1 MKSAE
6 ISGGQPLDGW
16 KKAAIAMAVVGGVLG
31 GVALVTA
38 AVALTVLFAPAIIPA
53 AAIGFAATVVIAS
66 MGTVGLFIP
75 TMIAGALAVSAIGLA
90 ALFGIVYAYKM
101 KENKEIVPKEGQ
113 EIIARNALLKLLENL
128 NNRFDGFPIRE
139 HINNHINTIMNS
151 KDSEDVISAL
161 RLLRAESRIWEEDQ
175 CYSTFE
181 NLIKQAD
188 ELRAIRNLK

>member
-75 TMIAGALAVSAIGLA
+75 TMIAGALAVGAIGLA
-90 ALFGIVYAYKM
+90 ALFGIVYAHTR
-101 KENKEIVPKEGQ
+101 Q
-113 EIIARNALLKLLENL
+113 A
-128 NNRFDGFPIRE
+128 
-139 HINNHINTIMNS
+139 
-151 KDSEDVISAL
+151 
-161 RLLRAESRIWEEDQ
+161 
-175 CYSTFE
+175 
-181 NLIKQAD
+181 IK
-188 ELRAIRNLK
+188 